1 VGDTSHTFERMDE
14 KPTSWFL
21 IAWPERG
28 APQILMEFWTR
39 EEADAALDAVRQI
52 DDQGADG
59 GTVTGVCSASVL
71 IQDPFMQRTLA
82 AWDEQLHELESIE
95 REVLRGAP

>member
-1 VGDTSHTFERMDE
+1 MDE

-21 IAWPERG
+21 ITWPERG
-28 APQILMEFWTR
+28 SPQILMEFWTR
-39 EEADAALDAVRQI
+39 DEADAALDAARELS
-52 DDQGADG
+52 DDGDDGA
-59 GTVTGVCSASVL
+59 TVTGVCSASVL

-82 AWDEQLHELESIE
+82 AWDDQLHEFESIE